1 MHVSRSSEN
10 AMKTHV
16 RDRVRARGGDKVLDH
31 DTVRL
36 PFAPSTPGIVRTRLA
51 GFLTVH
57 RESNEVIDD
66 ALIVISE
73 MIANAVSHGQPGD
86 DGTIEISWAIK
97 NSLLELSVLDA
108 GEGGSLAPIDFDED
122 SLSGRG
128 LSIISRVADRWWV
141 DMSKG
146 TRVNA
151 ELQLTTH

>member
-1 MHVSRSSEN
+1 MVV
-10 AMKTHV
+10 AI
-16 RDRVRARGGDKVLDH
+16 RAH

-51 GFLTVH
+51 GFLTIH
-57 RESNEVIDD
+57 QASNTVIDD

-73 MIANAVSHGQPGD
+73 MIANAVSHGEPGK
-86 DGTIEISWAIK
+86 DGTIEISWALSG
-97 NSLLELSVLDA
+97 SLLELSVLDG
-108 GEGGSLAPIDFDED
+108 GEGGSLKPIDFDED

-128 LSIISRVADRWWV
+128 LSIINRLADRWWV

-151 ELQLTTH
+151 ELVLATH